1 MTGRGLAISNLN
13 LGLTERP
20 LLTLF
25 STAFTDFV
33 RSPSLRSFERLAV
46 AGLFRYTGL
55 VSEVIFEMAFATAM
69 CIDENQRP
77 LSGPQVFFAAM
88 TLSVLTSGIVGHLW
102 VTQHQ
107 TP

>member
-1 MTGRGLAISNLN
+1 MSNLN
-13 LGLTERP
+13 LGLAERP

-33 RSPSLRSFERLAV
+33 RSPSLRSLQRLAI
-46 AGLFRYTGL
+46 AWLFRYTG
-55 VSEVIFEMAFATAM
+55 VVNEVISEMAFAAAM
-69 CIDENQRP
+69 CIDKDQQP
-77 LSGPQVFFAAM
+77 LGGPRIFLAAM